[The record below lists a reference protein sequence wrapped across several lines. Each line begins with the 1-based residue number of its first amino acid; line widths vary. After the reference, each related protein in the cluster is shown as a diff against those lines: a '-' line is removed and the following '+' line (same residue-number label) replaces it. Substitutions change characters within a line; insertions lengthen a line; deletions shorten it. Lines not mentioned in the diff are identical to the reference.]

1 MVAGADVTP
10 GNERLHLY
18 WTKGEGLPKWAF
30 SPHPW
35 TTLRDHLL
43 KYMNQGMADRSA
55 SKWFHEVF
63 GYWPG
68 DRGGKNPVG
77 PG

>member
-1 MVAGADVTP
+1 MAAGADVTP
-10 GNERLHLY
+10 GNERLHFY

-30 SPHPW
+30 GSHPW
-35 TTLRDHLL
+35 TTLRNHLL
-43 KYMNQGMADRSA
+43 KYMSPGMAERSA